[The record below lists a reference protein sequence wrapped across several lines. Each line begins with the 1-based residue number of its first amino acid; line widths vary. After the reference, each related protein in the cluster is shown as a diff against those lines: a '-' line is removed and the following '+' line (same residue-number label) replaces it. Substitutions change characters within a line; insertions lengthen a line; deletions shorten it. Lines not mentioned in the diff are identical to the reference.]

1 MLDALSRPSHLTGGG
16 KGRGGWKNK
25 QTLSLTNGR
34 SCRWQEHTNTQTGE
48 FVFKAPHHNCARVTA
63 RKLVDKSLPSFHSF
77 PVAVLVGGWKSASG
91 FFFPLFRYNAQ
102 RLIFPAVF
110 CFPWPALSH
119 TPKHFPLKIKAKK
132 KKIEGCWALL
142 PACCFDAL
150 GRDIPTWPMRIFLT
164 RTRQS
169 LFPDFSAIFRT
180 IFLLLPHANSRLT
193 TARRSKQADS
203 RLVLRRCCFC

>member
-1 MLDALSRPSHLTGGG
+1 MLDALSRPSHLAGGG

-91 FFFPLFRYNAQ
+91 FFFSSFSIQRPEIDFSCCFLFSLARTLA
-102 RLIFPAVF
+102 
-110 CFPWPALSH
+110 H
-119 TPKHFPLKIKAKK
+119 TKTLPPQNKSEE

-150 GRDIPTWPMRIFLT
+150 GRDIPTWPMRIFLPQ
-164 RTRQS
+164 TRQLELES
-169 LFPDFSAIFRT
+169 GPNPFFRAFPRFSAQFSSSYRT
-180 IFLLLPHANSRLT
+180 QIHG
-193 TARRSKQADS
+193 
-203 RLVLRRCCFC
+203 